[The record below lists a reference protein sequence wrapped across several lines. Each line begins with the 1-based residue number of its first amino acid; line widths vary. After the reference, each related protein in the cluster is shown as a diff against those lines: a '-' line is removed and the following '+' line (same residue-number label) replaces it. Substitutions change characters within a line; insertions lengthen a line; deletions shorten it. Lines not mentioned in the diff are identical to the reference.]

1 MGALIV
7 FMEKKNAYAENVVV
21 QVYANTIKLNIYVK
35 TVVDPQSANMESIKI
50 IAKNAVVRPAVNLPG
65 VRPSLR
71 IQPMKGIVSF
81 AISTFSQRNR
91 LSVIIK
97 RKNGRSPSS

>member
-1 MGALIV
+1 MLIV

-35 TVVDPQSANMESIKI
+35 TVVDHKFANIINIKI
-50 IAKNAVVRPAVNLPG
+50 TAKNAAVPPVVNPPG

-71 IQPMKGIVSF
+71 IQPMKGTVLF
-81 AISTFSQRNR
+81 AISIFFQRNR

-97 RKNGRSPSS
+97 QKKGRSPNS